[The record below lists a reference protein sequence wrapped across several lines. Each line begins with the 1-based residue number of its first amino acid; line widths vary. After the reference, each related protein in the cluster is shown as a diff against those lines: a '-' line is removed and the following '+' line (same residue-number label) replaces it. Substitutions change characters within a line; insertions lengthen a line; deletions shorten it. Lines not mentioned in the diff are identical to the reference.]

1 MLDNQCVMASSG
13 TALDPAAQAAPPE
26 DGGDAR
32 SFMLHEGSDSG
43 SVPGDDVLV
52 REIGGR
58 VDIRPVIHPAR
69 KPPQR
74 NVGKAWYHFKRYIK
88 DKEQTNEV
96 VAVFDNLP
104 WRELHDEAAA
114 FLQTDRGREIYRAEP
129 YLPTFLDDHE
139 ALRCTPKGSFAHAY
153 CDFME
158 REGLTAAGMVEAT
171 KAREDANYFDD
182 GVNWYIER
190 LRDFHD
196 ILHIVTGY
204 GRDILG
210 EQCIFAYMY
219 HQRPSP
225 GHLYLAWIGALMV
238 RAQALRSRAPIIGAL
253 REARR
258 NGKGCPRIVEQP
270 IQELFALPLE
280 EVRARFNTPAPH
292 VYHKV
297 MDIFREEGIDPHAF
311 LAKQED

>member
-43 SVPGDDVLV
+43 SVPCHDVLV

-58 VDIRPVIHPAR
+58 VDIRPVIHPDR

>member
-1 MLDNQCVMASSG
+1 
-13 TALDPAAQAAPPE
+13 
-26 DGGDAR
+26 
-32 SFMLHEGSDSG
+32 
-43 SVPGDDVLV
+43 
-52 REIGGR
+52 
-58 VDIRPVIHPAR
+58 
-69 KPPQR
+69 
-74 NVGKAWYHFKRYIK
+74 
-88 DKEQTNEV
+88 
-96 VAVFDNLP
+96 
-104 WRELHDEAAA
+104 
-114 FLQTDRGREIYRAEP
+114 
-129 YLPTFLDDHE
+129 
-139 ALRCTPKGSFAHAY
+139 
-153 CDFME
+153 
-158 REGLTAAGMVEAT
+158 
-171 KAREDANYFDD
+171 
-182 GVNWYIER
+182 
-190 LRDFHD
+190 
-196 ILHIVTGY
+196 
-204 GRDILG
+204 
-210 EQCIFAYMY
+210 MY

>member
-1 MLDNQCVMASSG
+1 MVNSTSIGSLAETAPETIGAPSAFLLDNA
-13 TALDPAAQAAPPE
+13 
-26 DGGDAR
+26 GGD
-32 SFMLHEGSDSG
+32 EGG
-43 SVPGDDVLV
+43 TLPPNIITRQTANGVETFP
-52 REIGGR
+52 
-58 VDIRPVIHPAR
+58 IRHPDR
-69 KPPQR
+69 KPPER
-74 NVGKAWYHFKRYIK
+74 NIAKAIHHFRIVVK
-88 DKEQTNEV
+88 DKEQTDEI

-104 WRELHDEAAA
+104 WRGQDDAAAA
-114 FLQTDRGREIYRAEP
+114 FLSTERGREIFQNEP
-129 YLPTFLDDHE
+129 YLPDFLDDHE
-139 ALRCTPKGSFAHAY
+139 TLRKTSKGSFAHAY

-171 KAREDANYFDD
+171 AARVDDGRAFDD
-182 GVNWYIER
+182 GVGWYVDR

-204 GRDILG
+204 GRDLLG

-225 GHLYLAWIGALMV
+225 GHLALAWAGTLMM
-238 RAQALRSRAPIIGAL
+238 RAKIRTRAPIVGAL

-258 NGKGCPRIVEQP
+258 NGKNCPRIVEQP

-280 EVRARFNTPAPH
+280 TVRAKFKTPPPH

-297 MDIFREEGIDPHAF
+297 LAMYEREGIDPHAF
-311 LAKQED
+311 MAKKEA

>member
-58 VDIRPVIHPAR
+58 GDIRPVIHPDR

>member
-1 MLDNQCVMASSG
+1 MLDNQGVMASSG

-32 SFMLHEGSDSG
+32 SFMLHEGDDSG

-58 VDIRPVIHPAR
+58 VDIRPVIHPDR

-114 FLQTDRGREIYRAEP
+114 FLQTERGREIYRAEP